1 MSVFGKNMMTQL
13 IFMPDIEAIDEL
25 GVNWYNVV
33 LDIVEYLESQGFH
46 YSRTLGFVND
56 RELSEAELAPIAEQI
71 VDLALGADNLL
82 HLSANTI
89 SNVQD
94 LTSPFLGED

>member
-1 MSVFGKNMMTQL
+1 MSVSEKNMMTQ
-13 IFMPDIEAIDEL
+13 IVFMPDIEAIDEL

-56 RELSEAELAPIAEQI
+56 RELSEEELAPIAEQI

-89 SNVQD
+89 SNVQE
-94 LTSPFLGED
+94 LTSPLLRED